1 MGIDIIIPAYNSKD
15 TLLNTLTSIVM
26 QKDLEK
32 ISIQVTIVNDCSDYS
47 YSSLV
52 DYFSPYINIQELV
65 TDKNVGPGEA
75 RNLGI
80 KSTKNE
86 YIIFIDSDDCFYGT
100 NSIKTLY
107 DQINSNNYDLI
118 ISDFICNRNGIKE
131 IKKHDIIWLHGKIY
145 RRSFLEKN
153 NIYFNESRA
162 NEDNGFNQLVLLMK
176 PNKKFISTITYIY
189 QDNSNSITQKNNRL
203 YELTG
208 LEGFAYNINWA
219 IEEGLKRNCDK
230 NDIVLLAMKSLIT
243 MYYNYI
249 ELYDKYDVSP
259 IIKWSKPILDTYNKF
274 PDLAITQDEINIF
287 IKLKEQ
293 SYLKHNIKLNKKITF
308 IEFLSKINELK

>member
-15 TLLNTLTSIVM
+15 TLLNTLKSIVM
-26 QKDLEK
+26 QKGLEK
-32 ISIQVTIVNDCSDYS
+32 INMQVTIVNDCSDYS
-47 YSSLV
+47 YSNLV
-52 DYFSPYINIQELV
+52 DYFSSYINIQEV
-65 TDKNVGPGEA
+65 DTNKNVGPGEA
-75 RNLGI
+75 RNLGL
-80 KSTKNE
+80 KSTKEE

-107 DQINSNNYDLI
+107 DEINSNNYDLI

-131 IKKHDIIWLHGKIY
+131 IKEHDIIWLHGKIY

-162 NEDNGFNQLVLLMK
+162 NEDNGFNQLILLMK
-176 PNKKFISTITYIY
+176 PNIKFIPTITYIY
-189 QDNSNSITQKNNRL
+189 QDNSLSITQKNNRL

-230 NDIVLLAMKSLIT
+230 NDIVLLAMKSLIS

-293 SYLKHNIKLNKKITF
+293 PYQKHNIRLDKKITF
-308 IEFLSKINELK
+308 TEFLSKINELK